1 MCGDHWFG
9 QVVNASYLS
18 ASSSPLDVL
27 PLTRAFCVEHGLS
40 DDNQQFL
47 AARVRETVEQV
58 RGRWR
63 MGQATANS
71 DIWMWV

>member
-1 MCGDHWFG
+1 MCDDHWSA
-9 QVVNASYLS
+9 QVVNASFLA
-18 ASSSPLDVL
+18 ASSSPLDVV

-58 RGRWR
+58 RGRWWL
-63 MGQATANS
+63 GQGTANS
-71 DIWMWV
+71 DIRMWV